1 MAGWWIKFEA
11 ETGRRFYKIVLV
23 VNGDIYI
30 ILLIYE
36 SRTQPLYYDRQYG
49 WYKGTADRPQWETD
63 CMEQSAYGED
73 DRSLAGHKFGQLNNI
88 WWTVQTVKLITK
100 EHLPLFLPVCS
111 LTETTCTYHVHCA
124 TGSTL
129 SLAISTQ
136 SVDRAADGTEV
147 CPSNVSVICE
157 VIDWCDSSSDM
168 WAV

>member
-88 WWTVQTVKLITK
+88 WWTVQTVMFLTHQ
-100 EHLPLFLPVCS
+100 HLPLVLPVCP
-111 LTETTCTYHVHCA
+111 LLQTTYTYHVH
-124 TGSTL
+124 STRRQYAL
-129 SLAISTQ
+129 SYRQYSTTSYRQ
-136 SVDRAADGTEV
+136 YSTTSYRQYSTT
-147 CPSNVSVICE
+147 SFSHTIC
-157 VIDWCDSSSDM
+157 W
-168 WAV
+168 